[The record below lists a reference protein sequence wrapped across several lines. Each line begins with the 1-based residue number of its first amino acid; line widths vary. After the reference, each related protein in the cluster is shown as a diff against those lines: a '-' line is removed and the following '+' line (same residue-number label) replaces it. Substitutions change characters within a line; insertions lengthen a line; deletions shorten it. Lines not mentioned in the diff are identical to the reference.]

1 MQWKLEHLLPSQR
14 FITFFSLKISA
25 LDIVSG
31 QKSARCNQSFPVN
44 LHVINVR
51 EVSSQFSCLYI
62 KKGEKSSCFWGNS
75 RYYHVHSVMAG
86 SSQPPARITM
96 IKNKKV
102 HKYLFLW
109 LKAQF
114 YIQLVYTAPLLITLK
129 IWIWVSNIRK
139 HDL

>member
-1 MQWKLEHLLPSQR
+1 MTVDKLVRKFIHKQINAMKIRALPSQS

-62 KKGEKSSCFWGNS
+62 KKGEK
-75 RYYHVHSVMAG
+75 VE
-86 SSQPPARITM
+86 
-96 IKNKKV
+96 
-102 HKYLFLW
+102 LFLG
-109 LKAQF
+109 
-114 YIQLVYTAPLLITLK
+114 
-129 IWIWVSNIRK
+129 
-139 HDL
+139 